1 MNIKDAY
8 SSEPQQTANDI
19 VDISMNWIWDNIIAP
34 NQDKLT
40 EEDADM
46 LVVIGQSLKIVGEQ
60 ATAYTE
66 TFKESSYLNN

>member
-1 MNIKDAY
+1 MNIKDEY

-46 LVVIGQSLKIVGEQ
+46 LVVIGASLRIVGEQ

>member
-1 MNIKDAY
+1 MNIKDEY

-46 LVVIGQSLKIVGEQ
+46 LIVIGESLKIVGEQ

-66 TFKESSYLNN
+66 TFKESSYSNN

>member
-1 MNIKDAY
+1 MNIKDGY

-66 TFKESSYLNN
+66 TFKESPYSNN

>member
-46 LVVIGQSLKIVGEQ
+46 LVAIGASLRIVGEQ